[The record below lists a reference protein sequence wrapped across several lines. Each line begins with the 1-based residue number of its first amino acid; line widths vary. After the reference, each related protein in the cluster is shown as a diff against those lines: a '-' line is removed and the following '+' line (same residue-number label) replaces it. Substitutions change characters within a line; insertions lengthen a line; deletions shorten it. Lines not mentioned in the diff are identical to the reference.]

1 MKKYIS
7 DILLFCGAALIV
19 AGAALVYLPAA
30 FVIAGS
36 FLIWFAFLI
45 EKDKAQN
52 APVEKS
58 GE

>member
-1 MKKYIS
+1 MKKYLS
-7 DILLFCGAALIV
+7 DFLLFCGAALIV
-19 AGAALVYLPAA
+19 AGAALIYVPAA

-45 EKDKAQN
+45 EKDMAQN
-52 APVEKS
+52 ASVEKP